1 MFYFSQEN
9 GNLLPQPI
17 SSFRAFR
24 HSSSCHG
31 SKPVTVV
38 QRLAEWLGLMI
49 FKGGRVAKIALY
61 LKQLSRQFKSFRS
74 CLTLSKFFF
83 FFKYIVYI
91 RTSDN
96 NDNSWKIFLGGL
108 GVSFIFSRILPFM
121 EATQPVEPMSSFG
134 SKCETR
140 NVGEIQPR
148 RLRRTSLPGLNSQLP
163 VDNLGFRS

>member
-1 MFYFSQEN
+1 MIGADDFQGRPGGQN
-9 GNLLPQPI
+9 
-17 SSFRAFR
+17 SF
-24 HSSSCHG
+24 
-31 SKPVTVV
+31 
-38 QRLAEWLGLMI
+38 I
-49 FKGGRVAKIALY
+49 FKAAKQAV
-61 LKQLSRQFKSFRS
+61 Q
-74 CLTLSKFFF
+74 KFQIMFNAFEVCF